1 MFSVGNPDFIANK
14 LATEL
19 LPDQEQRE
27 AFVNAHEAVT
37 RRMRAEGT
45 VTGGRIELDVD
56 WHLHQLDPDRPWFIS
71 CADNGD
77 GMTRIELEKY
87 MTTLAVVG
95 ANQNQSI
102 TGNQGMGLKISGPTR
117 HKRGVLVRSMKNGE
131 RSMVQVGW
139 DGKEYGLIP
148 LGEHG
153 EYVVSAPESAFPP
166 IVVAQGSGTVVTFLG
181 NEPGDNT
188 FRPAG
193 RINNWLFKYM
203 NVRFFQ
209 LSHDG
214 IDVKVRVPSGADEDE
229 WPQSPEEAAERQR
242 GIGGKS
248 FNLSGVE
255 GTGTVWTKAAEKL
268 GPEYHGVM
276 DVPGVPSSDN
286 IPPAKVYWW
295 VLPKKGSDVS
305 SRTHGGGSLAIA
317 YQNELHDWRTGN
329 QANPYLARMGVL
341 FGKNRF
347 AFIVEPVGPLVSSDF
362 ARAHVLVDG
371 KPVLETDA
379 WLVWADQFRENLP
392 EKVKET
398 MRQEQD
404 ELQEEDPDRA
414 RRIKDRLKDVM
425 QLLRPK
431 RARRADSGGVRA
443 GGPTVTGPG
452 DGAGTVYETPIGPRV
467 RAPRTA
473 HPRGIGAVLAL
484 VTDEE
489 SDPATEVISML
500 SINPKW
506 VSEEESENVAIV
518 NGNGRGLR
526 DRAAALGGEDGAT
539 AEVLLLNHEFRGY
552 QSILAAVNE
561 WGNPD
566 GDEEIAAKIETFARE
581 WIEQKM
587 VEAVV
592 GLRQLENG
600 STWTAGHYDDAL
612 SPVALT
618 AAFMADRWH
627 TLREVKR
634 QVGPLRRRPVTAVV
648 DAD

>member
-1 MFSVGNPDFIANK
+1 MFKVDNADFIANK

-27 AFVNAHEAVT
+27 AFVNAHEAVS
-37 RRMRAEGT
+37 RRMRAEGIT
-45 VTGGRIELDVD
+45 SGGRIQLDVD
-56 WHLHQLDPDRPWFIS
+56 WHLHQLDDDSPWFIS
-71 CADNGD
+71 CSDNGD
-77 GMTRIELEKY
+77 GMSRVELERY

-102 TGNQGMGLKISGPTR
+102 IGNQGMGLKISGPTR
-117 HKRGVLVRSMKNGE
+117 HKRGVLIRSMKNGE

-139 DGKEYGLIP
+139 DGKEYGLIQ

-153 EYVVSAPESAFPP
+153 ELVVSAPESAFPP
-166 IVVAQGSGTVVTFLG
+166 FIVAKGSGTVVTFLG

-188 FRPAG
+188 FCPPK

-214 IDVKVRVPSGADEDE
+214 IEVVVRVPSGDESE
-229 WPQSPEEAAERQR
+229 WPRSPEEASERQR
-242 GIGGKS
+242 GEGKS
-248 FNLSGVE
+248 FNFSRVE
-255 GTGTVWTKAAEKL
+255 GTAAVWTKASKKVGE
-268 GPEYHGVM
+268 ECSDVM
-276 DVPGVPSSDN
+276 DVPGIPAAGN
-286 IPPAKVYWW
+286 IPPAKIHWW
-295 VLPKKGSDVS
+295 ILPSGKGSDVS
-305 SRTHGGGSLAIA
+305 SRTNSGGSLAIA
-317 YQNELHDWRTGN
+317 YQDELHDWRTTN
-329 QANPYLARMGVL
+329 QANPFLARMGVL

-347 AFIVEPVGPLVSSDF
+347 AFIVEPTGPLVTSDF

-379 WLVWADQFRENLP
+379 WLVWADQFREHMP
-392 EKVKET
+392 EKIRET
-398 MRQEQD
+398 MRQEQ
-404 ELQEEDPDRA
+404 EQLQEADPDRA
-414 RRIKDRLKDVM
+414 RRIKERLKDVM

-431 RARRADSGGVRA
+431 RARRSEKGGVR
-443 GGPTVTGPG
+443 GGPSVTGPG
-452 DGAGTVYETPIGPRV
+452 DGSGTTYETPLGPRE
-467 RAPRTA
+467 RRPKTTS
-473 HPRGIGAVLAL
+473 PRGIGSVLAI
-484 VTDEE
+484 VADEG
-489 SDPATEVISML
+489 DPAAEVFSML
-500 SINPKW
+500 SISPKW
-506 VSEEESENVAIV
+506 VSELEAENVTIV

-539 AEVLLLNHEFRGY
+539 ADVLLLNHEFRGY
-552 QSILAAVNE
+552 QSIIAAVND

-566 GDEEIAAKIETFARE
+566 GDDEIAAKIETFARE

-627 TLREVKR
+627 TLREIRR
-634 QVGPLRRRPVTAVV
+634 QVGPLRRQPVATDVA
-648 DAD
+648 

>member
-1 MFSVGNPDFIANK
+1 MFRVDNADFIANK

-27 AFVNAHEAVT
+27 AFVNAHEAVS
-37 RRMRAEGT
+37 RRMLAEG
-45 VTGGRIELDVD
+45 VDAGGRIELDVD
-56 WHLHQLDPDRPWFIS
+56 WHLHQLDPDSPWFIS
-71 CADNGD
+71 CSDNGD
-77 GMTRIELEKY
+77 GMSRVELEKY

-102 TGNQGMGLKISGPTR
+102 IGNQGMGLKISGPTR
-117 HKRGVLVRSMKNGE
+117 HKRGVLIRSMKNGE

-139 DGKEYGLIP
+139 DGKEYNLIQ

-153 EYVVSAPESAFPP
+153 ELVVSAPESAFPP
-166 IVVAQGSGTVVTFLG
+166 FIVAQGSGTVVTFLG

-188 FRPAG
+188 FRPPG

-203 NVRFFQ
+203 NLRFFQ

-214 IDVKVRVPSGADEDE
+214 IEVVVRVPSGDESE
-229 WPQSPEEAAERQR
+229 WPRSPEEASDRQR
-242 GIGGKS
+242 GTGKS
-248 FNLSGVE
+248 FNFSGVE
-255 GTGTVWTKAAEKL
+255 GTASVWTKASKKL
-268 GPEYHGVM
+268 SDEFYGVT
-276 DVPGVPSSDN
+276 DVPGIPSAGN
-286 IPPAKVYWW
+286 IPPAKIHWW
-295 VLPKKGSDVS
+295 ILPSGKGSDVS
-305 SRTHGGGSLAIA
+305 SRTNSGGSLAIT
-317 YQNELHDWRTGN
+317 YQNELHDWRTTN
-329 QANPYLARMGVL
+329 QANPFLARMGVL

-347 AFIVEPVGPLVSSDF
+347 AFIVEPTGPLVTSDF
-362 ARAHVLVDG
+362 ARAHVLIDG

-379 WLVWADQFRENLP
+379 WLVWADQFRENMP
-392 EKVKET
+392 EKIRET
-398 MRQEQD
+398 MRQEQ
-404 ELQEEDPDRA
+404 EQLQEDDPDRA

-431 RARRADSGGVRA
+431 RARRSDDGGVRA
-443 GGPTVTGPG
+443 GGPSVTGPG
-452 DGAGTVYETPIGPRV
+452 DGSGTTYETPVGPRE
-467 RAPRTA
+467 RRPKTTS
-473 HPRGIGAVLAL
+473 PRGIGAVLAI
-484 VTDEE
+484 VADEE
-489 SDPATEVISML
+489 SDPATEVFSML

-506 VSEEESENVAIV
+506 VSEEEAENVTIV
-518 NGNGRGLR
+518 NGNTRGLR

-539 AEVLLLNHEFRGY
+539 ADVLLLNHEFRGY
-552 QSILAAVNE
+552 QSIITAVNE

-566 GDEEIAAKIETFARE
+566 GDDEIAAKIETFTRE

-634 QVGPLRRRPVTAVV
+634 QVGPLRRQSLAAEAPS
-648 DAD
+648 

>member
-1 MFSVGNPDFIANK
+1 MFRVDNADFIANK

-37 RRMRAEGT
+37 RRMLAEGIAA
-45 VTGGRIELDVD
+45 GGRIELDVD
-56 WHLHQLDPDRPWFIS
+56 WHLHQLDEDKPWFIS
-71 CADNGD
+71 CSDNGD
-77 GMTRIELEKY
+77 GMSRVELEKY

-102 TGNQGMGLKISGPTR
+102 IGNQGMGLKISGPTR
-117 HKRGVLVRSMKNGE
+117 HKRGVLIRSMKNGE

-153 EYVVSAPESAFPP
+153 ELVVSAPESAFPVY
-166 IVVAQGSGTVVTFLG
+166 IAAQGSGTVVTFLG

-188 FRPAG
+188 FLPPG
-193 RINNWLFKYM
+193 RIGNNWLFKYM
-203 NVRFFQ
+203 NVRFFH

-214 IDVKVRVPSGADEDE
+214 IEVVVRVPSGDESE
-229 WPQSPEEAAERQR
+229 WPGSPEEASERQR
-242 GIGGKS
+242 GKGKS
-248 FNLSGVE
+248 FNFSGVE
-255 GTGTVWTKAAEKL
+255 GTGAVWTKASKKL
-268 GPEYHGVM
+268 GDEFFDVM
-276 DVPGVPSSDN
+276 DVPGIPSAGN
-286 IPPAKVYWW
+286 IPPAKIHWW
-295 VLPKKGSDVS
+295 ILPSKGSDVS
-305 SRTHGGGSLAIA
+305 SRTNSGGSLAIA
-317 YQNELHDWRTGN
+317 YQNELHDWRTTN
-329 QANPYLARMGVL
+329 QANPFLARMGVL

-347 AFIVEPVGPLVSSDF
+347 AFVVEPTGPIVTSDF
-362 ARAHVLVDG
+362 ARAHVLIDG
-371 KPVLETDA
+371 KPVLETGA
-379 WLVWADQFRENLP
+379 WLVWADQFRENMP
-392 EKVKET
+392 EKIRET
-398 MRQEQD
+398 MHQEQ
-404 ELQEEDPDRA
+404 EQLQEDDPDRA

-431 RARRADSGGVRA
+431 RARPSASGAVRA
-443 GGPTVTGPG
+443 AGPSVTGPG
-452 DGAGTVYETPIGPRV
+452 DGSGTTYETPVGPREH
-467 RAPRTA
+467 RPKTTS
-473 HPRGIGAVLAL
+473 PRGVGAVLAI
-484 VTDEE
+484 VADEE
-489 SDPATEVISML
+489 SDPATEVFSML

-506 VSEEESENVAIV
+506 VSEEEAENVTIV

-552 QSILAAVNE
+552 QSIVAAVNE

-566 GDEEIAAKIETFARE
+566 GDGEIAAKIETFTRE

-600 STWTAGHYDDAL
+600 STWTAGHFDDAL

-634 QVGPLRRRPVTAVV
+634 QAGPLRRQPAATDVA
-648 DAD
+648 